1 MNDDISRALARLA
14 EQPVPV
20 NLAQTEVHV
29 LARVAEF
36 FSKACGL
43 TEELGRAW
51 ARWFLSRPVEHAA
64 AWAGPEGSNPLVA
77 FARRCV
83 GSPADAE
90 EEAETDEEEAA

>member
-36 FSKACGL
+36 GPRLRKLPAKVWVGAAGLALAMGLLAGFTASAGREPPLFPLASDTRLAPSSLL
-43 TEELGRAW
+43 TE
-51 ARWFLSRPVEHAA
+51 
-64 AWAGPEGSNPLVA
+64 
-77 FARRCV
+77 
-83 GSPADAE
+83 
-90 EEAETDEEEAA
+90 